1 MARMRW
7 PKYLKV
13 GVFAVCLFL
22 ICSVCRLQTR
32 SGNLQP
38 TTFFAHK
45 CIPARLNTTDYYHQM
60 SQYYPSM
67 LLPQPL
73 DGYDCAYN
81 SGDGLP
87 PGRSDKKSWS
97 QDFPVRQ
104 RISLCFI
111 LESLILG
118 DPADFWFWHNL
129 ETVFLQAPFTVFSV
143 RLGAHSP
150 ASAAALASLLVSINQ
165 PDEDLWR
172 QCDVL
177 MYRGTAPLISMHQ
190 QTHRIVPHILVV
202 ADPEDLLPANSSRF
216 DAIITTVPDPT
227 TLPALAPNA
236 SHAVSRLTT
245 IPMGLPLCEQYAYKA
260 SNLDKSAN
268 PSTKVLTYYG
278 SLNNKRDVDF
288 FLAVL
293 HALPDDWVGVAWHLS
308 ATRLHPQSHAL
319 QQDVR
324 INQSLAKG
332 MQHIHLDGVALLP
345 DAGTHF
351 QWLQNW
357 EWGVPIFARS
367 VLWAK
372 QYPEGVFL
380 VPNDEA
386 PESVARRMRDVIRSI
401 REGHSDLTVQNGRA
415 IFQQNFCLICTAR
428 TWVRSILDVKT
439 DLAKQMNVVEVR
451 SFRLFRQV
459 QGSKFFSKNSG
470 AVVESTRSGT
480 RLNLDASLQIFA
492 AADLRPYFQSSE
504 SDGCVT
510 VVLEYTTEW
519 AAAPKAGTFYIP
531 IQGTSTDQPVK
542 LKSTPLWGPS
552 MMMRASEKLATLK
565 NVPIRWLH
573 GRRPAQLSAVIE
585 TCAATINVLRMMIM
599 T

>member
-81 SGDGLP
+81 SGDGLL

-97 QDFPVRQ
+97 HDFPIQQ
-104 RISLCFI
+104 RISLCFL

-165 PDEDLWR
+165 PDEDLWS

-177 MYRGTAPLISMHQ
+177 IYRGTAPLISMHQ

-216 DAIITTVPDPT
+216 DAITTTVPDPT
-227 TLPALAPNA
+227 TPLALAPNA
-236 SHAVSRLTT
+236 SHAVSRLTA
-245 IPMGLPLCEQYAYKA
+245 IPMGLPLCEQFAYKA

-293 HALPDDWVGVAWHLS
+293 HALPDDWVGVAW
-308 ATRLHPQSHAL
+308 
-319 QQDVR
+319 
-324 INQSLAKG
+324 
-332 MQHIHLDGVALLP
+332 DGVVLLP

-439 DLAKQMNVVEVR
+439 DLAKQMNVVEVH

-459 QGSKFFSKNSG
+459 NVSKIFSKNSG

-492 AADLRPYFQSSE
+492 GADLGPYFQSSE
-504 SDGCVT
+504 SNGCVT
-510 VVLEYTTEW
+510 VVLEYTTEF
-519 AAAPKAGTFYIP
+519 AAELKAGTFYIQT
-531 IQGTSTDQPVK
+531 QGTSTDQPVK

-552 MMMRASEKLATLK
+552 MMMRASGKLAILK

-573 GRRPAQLSAVIE
+573 GCRPAQLSAVIE
-585 TCAATINVLRMMIM
+585 TCAATINVLRMMII